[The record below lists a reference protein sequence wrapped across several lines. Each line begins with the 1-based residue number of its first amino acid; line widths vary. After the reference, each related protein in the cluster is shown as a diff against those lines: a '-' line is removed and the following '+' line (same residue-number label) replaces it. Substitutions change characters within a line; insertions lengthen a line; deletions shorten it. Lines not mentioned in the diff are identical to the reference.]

1 MVYYIICNTNGILY
15 LDSKRSAKNIYAY
28 FMVLE
33 LQTANIKI
41 ADLETKIQGM
51 EEEKKEQNHSEL
63 LFSIL
68 YCMQY

>member
-1 MVYYIICNTNGILY
+1 M
-15 LDSKRSAKNIYAY
+15 YAY

-51 EEEKKEQNHSEL
+51 DEKKREKNHSEL
-63 LFSIL
+63 LFTIIL
-68 YCMQY
+68 YAIPMQLCT